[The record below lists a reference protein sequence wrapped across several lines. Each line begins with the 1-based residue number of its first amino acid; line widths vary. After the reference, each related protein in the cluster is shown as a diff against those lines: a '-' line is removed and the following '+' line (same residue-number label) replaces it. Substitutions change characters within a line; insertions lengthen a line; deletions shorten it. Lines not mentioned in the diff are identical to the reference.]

1 MSEQNYKEVFEEAMN
16 QIRDELTSAGRGN
29 DFTLFFKFDYIE
41 DTISEIKVSVPSKF
55 LWDRMVQKG
64 NVEKVQS
71 KIYELM
77 GQEIILTPVFNSKP
91 PEKSSVPSPAPAQTS
106 VPKENPP
113 APKSEETTPEPIQQE
128 SSLNQASSGKVFP
141 GLKKL
146 VPDSEIESSLT
157 SNTQTTTDPY
167 MEAYFNSKTS
177 QIAPHPQLIEDYTFD
192 NFVPGDNSDYA
203 YKACLAAAENP
214 GSKNYN
220 PILLY
225 GPSGVGKTHLMVS
238 IGNYI
243 YEHNPSK
250 KICYTTTE
258 SFMNDFTSALRQKT
272 TDKFIKKYR
281 NFDVFLLDDIQ
292 FLEGKEKL
300 TDEVFFT
307 FEAIYKRK
315 GQIVFT
321 SDRSLKFI
329 KGIEERIGSRFKYGP
344 NIDLKAPSFE
354 TRLAIID
361 KKLEVQGKNIP
372 QDVKEFIAKNFQ
384 SNVRELEGALSRMI
398 GYAELMHK
406 SLTLDIAK
414 EQLNDSIN
422 PSGNGVVSVE
432 TIQKAVSEFYNI
444 SIDDLKSS
452 SRKKTVAI
460 PRHIAIYL
468 CRELTEYS
476 LDEIGE
482 EFGGRDHS
490 TVISSINNIEDRLK
504 TGDLGISDIVKA
516 LTKQIEKGI

>member
-1 MSEQNYKEVFEEAMN
+1 MN
-16 QIRDELTSAGRGN
+16 QIRDEYKSAGKEN
-29 DFTLFFKFDYIE
+29 DFTLFFKLDYIE

-64 NVEKVQS
+64 NIEKVQT
-71 KIYELM
+71 KICELM
-77 GQEIILTPVFNSKP
+77 GQEIKLSPVFNSKP
-91 PEKSSVPSPAPAQTS
+91 AESISSPVQSVNSSKKENTNFSDNNFSSSEKKESQSFNSNQSDADYSYSSKSS
-106 VPKENPP
+106 
-113 APKSEETTPEPIQQE
+113 
-128 SSLNQASSGKVFP
+128 SS
-141 GLKKL
+141 
-146 VPDSEIESSLT
+146 
-157 SNTQTTTDPY
+157 
-167 MEAYFNSKTS
+167 
-177 QIAPHPQLIEDYTFD
+177 HPQLIEDYTFD

-243 YEHNPSK
+243 YAHNPSK

-344 NIDLKAPSFE
+344 NIDLKAPSYE
-354 TRLAIID
+354 TRLAILD

-372 QDVKEFIAKNFQ
+372 QDVKEFIAQNFQ

-406 SLTLDIAK
+406 ELTLDIAK

-422 PSGNGVVSVE
+422 PSGNGIVSVE
-432 TIQKAVSEFYNI
+432 TIQKAVSEFYNV
-444 SIDDLKSS
+444 SVDDLKSS
-452 SRKKTVAI
+452 SRKKTVAV

-490 TVISSINNIEDRLK
+490 TVISSINNIEDKLK
-504 TGDLGISDIVKA
+504 TGDLAVSDIIKA
-516 LTKQIEKGI
+516 LTKQIGKGN

>member
-1 MSEQNYKEVFEEAMN
+1 MSEQNYKEFFEEAMN
-16 QIRDELTSAGRGN
+16 LIHEELKASGN
-29 DFTLFFKFDYIE
+29 ENEFILNFNISYIE
-41 DTISEIKVSVPSKF
+41 DTITEIKVSVPSKF
-55 LWDRMVQKG
+55 LWDRMVKKG
-64 NVEKVQS
+64 NISVIES
-71 KIYELM
+71 KINELT
-77 GQEIILTPVFNSKP
+77 GQSITLTPSFNFMPQIPSQKSAPATLKTNEDVQNSQKTVSPPPRKP
-91 PEKSSVPSPAPAQTS
+91 SFFTDIVTEENSSIQNGSDSQDDYSLIPKAPAQ
-106 VPKENPP
+106 PML
-113 APKSEETTPEPIQQE
+113 I
-128 SSLNQASSGKVFP
+128 
-141 GLKKL
+141 
-146 VPDSEIESSLT
+146 
-157 SNTQTTTDPY
+157 
-167 MEAYFNSKTS
+167 
-177 QIAPHPQLIEDYTFD
+177 PHPQLIEDYTFD

-243 YEHNPSK
+243 YEHSPSK

-258 SFMNDFTSALRQKT
+258 SFMNDFTAALRQKT

-281 NFDVFLLDDIQ
+281 SFDVFLLDDIQ

-321 SDRSLKFI
+321 SDRSIKFI

-361 KKLEVQGKNIP
+361 KKLEVQGKIIP

-398 GYAELMHK
+398 GYADLMHK
-406 SLTLDIAK
+406 DLTLEIAK

-422 PSGNGVVSVE
+422 PTNSGIVSVE
-432 TIQKAVSEFYNI
+432 TIQKAVSEFYNV
-444 SIDDLKSS
+444 SVDDLKSA
-452 SRKKTVAI
+452 SRKKTVAV

-490 TVISSINNIEDRLK
+490 TVISSISNIEDKLK
-504 TGDLGISDIVKA
+504 TGDIAISDIVKA
-516 LTKQIEKGI
+516 LTKQIVKGN